1 MSSPSGPR
9 LRQELRGHQFFT
21 LAFGAII
28 GVGWVVV
35 LGEWLAQAGP
45 LGAAMAM
52 MGGGLIMALVGLCY
66 GEIAAM
72 FPVAGGEVAYTYE
85 IYGAKT
91 CFATGWSLALAYI
104 AVTAFEAVSV
114 GWVADALIPGHAGA
128 TLYVIGNAPV
138 QAGALSLALGGMAV
152 LTVVN
157 YRGVGPTAH
166 LQDLLTYGLIC
177 LSAVFIAA
185 GSLWGNLE
193 NLTPLFRRGD
203 ARSVASGI
211 LSVFVTAP
219 FWYAGFNVIPQLMEE
234 KAPTT
239 SLKLVARLILLS
251 IGLAAVFYV
260 FVILSCS
267 MLMPWEDL
275 LRFNVPAAAAF
286 EVALNSTTFAKI
298 VLTAALLGLLTTWNP
313 VFMAASRVLFA
324 LGRAHMI
331 GPIFGRLHPA
341 SGSPSTAI
349 LFVASAASLGVLFG
363 RDAIIPIIN
372 VASTCLAFAFLLV
385 CWGVIRLRRTSPHHR
400 RPFSVPGGA
409 RTAGLAVAGCAGMLA
424 LSLYQ
429 PLAHPHRFIPLELVV
444 LAAWVILGAAFW
456 RVARGIR
463 GGVDEDERRRLIL
476 GAGWAHA
483 NHRDS

>member
-1 MSSPSGPR
+1 MSSSSGPQ
-9 LRQELRGHQFFT
+9 LRKELRGHHFFT

-35 LGEWLAQAGP
+35 LGEWLSQAGP
-45 LGAAMAM
+45 LGAVIAM

-66 GEIAAM
+66 GEIAGM

-104 AVTAFEAVSV
+104 SVTAFEAVSV
-114 GWVADALIPGHAGA
+114 GWIAEALIPGSAGP
-128 TLYVIGNAPV
+128 TLYMVGKEPV
-138 QAGALSLALGGMAV
+138 RAGALSLALGGMAV
-152 LTVVN
+152 LTFVN
-157 YRGVGPTAH
+157 RRGVTPTAN
-166 LQDLLTYGLIC
+166 LQDLLTYGLIF

-185 GSLWGNLE
+185 GSLWGNAA
-193 NLTPLFRRGD
+193 NLTPLFGRGD
-203 ARSVASGI
+203 ARSVATGI

-219 FWYAGFNVIPQLMEE
+219 FWYAGFNVIPQVIEE

-239 SLKLVARLILLS
+239 SLNLVGRVILLS
-251 IGLAAVFYV
+251 IGLAAAFYA

-267 MLMPWEDL
+267 MLMPWEHL

-286 EVALNSTTFAKI
+286 EVGLKSNTFAKI
-298 VLTAALLGLLTTWNP
+298 VLTAALLGLVTTWNP

-324 LGRAHMI
+324 LGRAQLI
-331 GPIFGRLHPA
+331 GPVFGRLHPA

-349 LFVASAASLGVLFG
+349 VFVGSAASLGVLFG

-385 CWGVIRLRRTSPHHR
+385 CWGVIKLRRRNPHHR

-409 RTAGLAVAGCAGMLA
+409 RTAGLAVVGCAGMLG

-429 PLAHPHRFIPLELVV
+429 PLVRPRGVIPLELVV
-444 LAAWVILGAAFW
+444 LGAWLILGAAFW

-476 GAGWAHA
+476 GGVGEP
-483 NHRDS
+483 S